1 MNLVVRIFGIIFV
14 VMIIEKFGFW
24 VYALEK
30 EKKRFWNLCNSL
42 VRMKSRN
49 LLLLKW
55 W

>member
-30 EKKRFWNLCNSL
+30 EKKKILEL
-42 VRMKSRN
+42 V
-49 LLLLKW
+49 
-55 W
+55 